1 VTASRFWI
9 GVECMPVSVLQDA
22 ASHPRP
28 ILCGDLADAVALRS
42 ALNNSLEQAEWHN
55 LTLASPIGQ
64 GYLLDLLRQRGPIE
78 HIVLALPAI
87 SRARDEADD
96 GASRPLDHLP
106 SETRYTIEGLI
117 AVLRGAE
124 TTLDASIGA
133 GLTLVRADTTEASS
147 PMARALG
154 AFADEWIASEVA
166 RWATLGLFLS
176 QLTVASADQ

>member
-1 VTASRFWI
+1 MTPSRFWI

-22 ASHPRP
+22 ASHLRP
-28 ILCGDLADAVALRS
+28 ILCGDLADAPAVRS
-42 ALNNSLEQAEWHN
+42 ALCNRLEQAEWHN

-64 GYLLDLLRQRGPIE
+64 GYLLDLLRQRGPID

-87 SRARDEADD
+87 SCARDEAYDD
-96 GASRPLDHLP
+96 TSRPLDHLP
-106 SETRYTIEGLI
+106 SGTRHAIEGLI

-124 TTLDASIGA
+124 TTLDGSIAA
-133 GLTLVRADTTEASS
+133 GLTLLRADTARASS
-147 PMARALG
+147 PMAHALG

-166 RWATLGLFLS
+166 RWASLGLSLS